1 MNRYQLVGEMAED
14 LKSKPGDEISSIVL
28 FGSVAKGESYYDEAA
43 HNGYY
48 SMFQAAKPLLALN
61 KNV

>member
-1 MNRYQLVGEMAED
+1 MAED